1 MSTLFALVI
10 GVCSLTGECS
20 DVLIGVYETERI
32 CSEAATEQHVNGQCL
47 PYKQA
52 FTAAED
58 QQPAVNF

>member
-10 GVCSLTGECS
+10 SVCSLTGECS

-52 FTAAED
+52 FAAAED